1 MSTEPIPPAQTPQV
15 NPAPPASPSLD
26 DMRAQLAAQ
35 EQQRADACMADVTQV
50 LERHGMRFD
59 ISLTVTALGNRF
71 NLNLVSR

>member
-1 MSTEPIPPAQTPQV
+1 
-15 NPAPPASPSLD
+15 
-26 DMRAQLAAQ
+26 MRAQLAAQ